1 MNDFE
6 TKLAAAGETFEKL
19 AAERGLSISD
29 FNEQET
35 FDILSTIMGEG
46 GPEKTASDTTTPA
59 AAAPAAPAAPAVD
72 KTASATPAP
81 QLTYGQVMAEVV
93 KVASANGYDIN
104 KATPAELDDAV
115 QKMAALLSDPGY
127 MQKQAALREKIAE
140 ADAMGRVMAHSYV
153 DELGKIAAK
162 TAAEECKDD
171 KKKEEE
177 EKAEKKAALA
187 RALQAKT
194 ASATPAPAAPAAA
207 PTDIAKLAALRA
219 EEHLV
224 LSGVNPAT
232 GEKFASQEEAVDA
245 AAALILRQKGYTL
258 S

>member
-46 GPEKTASDTTTPA
+46 EPEKTASAAPVA
-59 AAAPAAPAAPAVD
+59 PAAAPAAPVAAPT
-72 KTASATPAP
+72 KTASASQP

-127 MQKQAALREKIAE
+127 MQKQAALQEKIAE

-153 DELGKIAAK
+153 DELSKIAAAK
-162 TAAEECKDD
+162 AAAEEPKDE
-171 KKKEEE
+171 KKEDE

-194 ASATPAPAAPAAA
+194 AAATPAPAPSA
-207 PTDIAKLAALRA
+207 DIAKLAAFRA

-258 S
+258 